1 MVGRLPTSSAL
12 IENNPPRSAP
22 ASSPARRDYTPCGT
36 SFPFNHG
43 LTVAISSVHT
53 PFPHRLSHQR
63 RHHHQRKNLGFTLE
77 RMTGGRAPPR
87 ETIHHSISPYHPPSS
102 PSTPYFIVSLCT
114 TVSHTSLRCDC
125 SRSVNPY
132 QPRGLLSDAPD
143 NSRWSGTSA
152 ADTYSPST

>member
-1 MVGRLPTSSAL
+1 MGFQTSSAL

-53 PFPHRLSHQR
+53 PFPHRLSHQSPGDTINR
-63 RHHHQRKNLGFTLE
+63 RKNLGFTLE
-77 RMTGGRAPPR
+77 PMTGGRAPPC
-87 ETIHHSISPYHPPSS
+87 ENDSSLHFPLS
-102 PSTPYFIVSLCT
+102 PSLIALHTVLYCSTLY
-114 TVSHTSLRCDC
+114 TVSHTPLRCDC

-132 QPRGLLSDAPD
+132 QPPDLLSDAPD
-143 NSRWSGTSA
+143 NSRWSGTSRH
-152 ADTYSPST
+152 